1 MNPIYLDHAATTP
14 MAPEVLEAMLPYL
27 TEFYGNPSSLH
38 GFGQVAKDGIER
50 ARQTIANALH
60 AREDEIVF
68 TGSGTESDNT
78 VIKGV
83 AHALAAKGNHI
94 ITSAIEHHAIHEP
107 LHFLEKQGLTVT
119 FLPVD
124 GNGLVDPDEVKK
136 AITDKT
142 ILVSIMHANNEIGT
156 IEPIAE
162 IGRIAHERG
171 VLFHTDAV
179 QTFGHI
185 PIDVGAMNI
194 DFLSAS
200 AHKLYGPK
208 GVGLLYVR
216 KGARLTPLLHGG
228 DQEKRRRASTQN
240 VAGIVGFGRAV
251 ELAAAEMDAEAAR
264 QTVLRNRLITGLSNA
279 IPDSRLNGHP
289 EKRLP
294 NNVNISIAYIE
305 GEAMLLNLDMEGIAA
320 STGSACTSSSL
331 EPSHCL
337 TAIGLP
343 HELAHGSLRFTLGRD
358 TTKAQI
364 DAVIEVLPS
373 IVRKLRAMSPLY
385 KEAAQS

>member
-14 MAPEVLEAMLPYL
+14 MATEVLEAMLPYF

-107 LHFLEKQGLTVT
+107 LHFLEKQGLQVT
-119 FLPVD
+119 YLPVD
-124 GNGLVDPDEVKK
+124 ANGLVDPDEVKQ

-162 IGRIAHERG
+162 IGRIAHEKG

-208 GVGLLYVR
+208 GVGLLYIR

-264 QTVLRNRLITGLSNA
+264 QTVLRNRLITGLLNA
-279 IPDSRLNGHP
+279 IPESRLNGHP

-305 GEAMLLNLDMEGIAA
+305 GEAILLNLDMEGIAA

-337 TAIGLP
+337 IAIGLP
-343 HELAHGSLRFTLGRD
+343 HELAHGSLRFTLGRG
-358 TTKAQI
+358 TTEEEI
-364 DAVIEVLPS
+364 DSVIALLPG
-373 IVRKLRAMSPLY
+373 IVNKLRSMSPLY
-385 KEAAQS
+385 KKVAQ

>member
-14 MAPEVLEAMLPYL
+14 LAPEVLEAMGPYL

-50 ARQTIANALH
+50 ARQTIANAVL

-107 LHFLEKQGLTVT
+107 LHFLEKQGFKVT

-124 GNGLVDPDEVKK
+124 ANGLVDPDEVKK
-136 AITDKT
+136 AVTDKT

-162 IGRIAHERG
+162 IGRIAHEKG

-185 PIDVGAMNI
+185 PIDVDALNI
-194 DFLSAS
+194 DLLSAS

-208 GVGLLYVR
+208 GVGLLYIR

-240 VAGIVGFGRAV
+240 VPAIVGFGRAM
-251 ELAAAEMDAEAAR
+251 ELAAAEIQSEAVR
-264 QTVLRNRLITGLSNA
+264 QTVLRDRLIQGLLAA

-289 EKRLP
+289 SSRLP

-337 TAIGLP
+337 IAIGLP
-343 HELAHGSLRFTLGRD
+343 HELAHGSLRFTLGRG
-358 TTKAQI
+358 TTEEEI
-364 DAVIEVLPS
+364 DSVIAVLPG
-373 IVRKLRAMSPLY
+373 IVKKLRAMSPLY
-385 KEAAQS
+385 RKVAP

>member
-14 MAPEVLEAMLPYL
+14 LATEVLEAMLPYF

-78 VIKGV
+78 VIKGT
-83 AHALAAKGNHI
+83 AHALAAKGDHI
-94 ITSAIEHHAIHEP
+94 ITSGIEHHAIHEP
-107 LHFLEKQGLTVT
+107 LHFLEKQGLKVT
-119 FLPVD
+119 YLPVD
-124 GNGLVDPDEVKK
+124 ANGLVDPDEVKK

-162 IGRIAHERG
+162 IGRIAHENG

-185 PIDVGAMNI
+185 PIDVNAMNI

-240 VAGIVGFGRAV
+240 VPAIVGFGRAV
-251 ELAAAEMDAEAAR
+251 ELAAAEMESEAAR
-264 QTVLRNRLITGLSNA
+264 QTVLRDRLIQGLLAA
-279 IPDSRLNGHP
+279 IPHSRLNGHP
-289 EKRLP
+289 SSRLP

-343 HELAHGSLRFTLGRD
+343 HELAHGSLRFTLGRG
-358 TTKAQI
+358 TTREQI
-364 DAVIEVLPS
+364 DSVIAVLPG
-373 IVRKLRAMSPLY
+373 IVKKLRAMSPLSR
-385 KEAAQS
+385 KVAQ

>member
-14 MAPEVLEAMLPYL
+14 MAREVLTAMLPYL
-27 TEFYGNPSSLH
+27 IEHYGNPSSLH
-38 GFGQVAKDGIER
+38 GFGQEAKDGIEH
-50 ARQTIANALH
+50 ARQAIAAFIH
-60 AREDEIVF
+60 AREDELVF

-83 AHALAAKGNHI
+83 AHALAAKGGHI
-94 ITSAIEHHAIHEP
+94 ITSAIEHHAVHES
-107 LHFLEKQGLTVT
+107 LHFLEKQGLQVT
-119 FLPVD
+119 YLPVD
-124 GNGLVDPDEVKK
+124 EYGLVDPDAVKK
-136 AITDKT
+136 AVTDKT
-142 ILVSIMHANNEIGT
+142 ILISVMHANNEIGT

-162 IGRIAHERG
+162 IGKIAHEKG

-179 QTFGHI
+179 QSFGHI
-185 PIDVGAMNI
+185 PVDVDALNI
-194 DFLSAS
+194 DLLSAS

-208 GVGLLYVR
+208 GVGLLYIR
-216 KGARLTPLLHGG
+216 KGTRITPLLHGG
-228 DQEKRRRASTQN
+228 DQERRRRASTPN

-251 ELAAAEMDAEAAR
+251 ELAGKEMQREVAR
-264 QTVLRNRLITGLSNA
+264 QSALRDRLVKGLLEA
-279 IPDSRLNGHP
+279 IPESRLNGHP
-289 EKRLP
+289 SMRLP

-337 TAIGLP
+337 IAIGLP
-343 HELAHGSLRFTLGRD
+343 HELAHGSLRFSLGRATTETEID
-358 TTKAQI
+358 TVI
-364 DAVIEVLPS
+364 DVLPG

-385 KEAAQS
+385 KKVAN

>member
-14 MAPEVLEAMLPYL
+14 MAPAVLKAMLPYL

-38 GFGQVAKDGIER
+38 GFGQVAKDGLER
-50 ARQTIANALH
+50 ARQTIAVFIH
-60 AREDEIVF
+60 AKENEIVF

-94 ITSAIEHHAIHEP
+94 ITSAIEHHAVHES
-107 LHFLEKQGLTVT
+107 LHFLEKQGLQVT
-119 FLPVD
+119 YLPVD
-124 GNGLVDPDEVKK
+124 ENGLVDPDEVKK

-142 ILVSIMHANNEIGT
+142 ILVSVMHANNEIGT

-162 IGRIAHERG
+162 IGAIAHEKG

-185 PIDVGAMNI
+185 PIDVEAMNI
-194 DFLSAS
+194 DLLSAS

-208 GVGLLYVR
+208 GVGLLYIR
-216 KGARLTPLLHGG
+216 KGARITPLLHGG
-228 DQEKRRRASTQN
+228 DQEKHRRASTQN

-251 ELAAAEMDAEAAR
+251 ELAGKDMESEAIR
-264 QTVLRNRLITGLSNA
+264 QAKLRDRLIDGLLAA
-279 IPDSRLNGHP
+279 IPESRLNGHP

-337 TAIGLP
+337 IAIGLP
-343 HELAHGSLRFTLGRD
+343 HELAHGSLRFTLGRGTTETEID
-358 TTKAQI
+358 TVI
-364 DAVIEVLPS
+364 DVLPG

-385 KEAAQS
+385 KKVAR